1 MLMPDVKR
9 VAPRVVEF
17 THDDYAV
24 LFNAFRALLTLAD
37 VQV

>member
-1 MLMPDVKR
+1 MLMPGVKR

-24 LFNAFRALLTLAD
+24 LFNAFYALLILAD
-37 VQV
+37 VHV